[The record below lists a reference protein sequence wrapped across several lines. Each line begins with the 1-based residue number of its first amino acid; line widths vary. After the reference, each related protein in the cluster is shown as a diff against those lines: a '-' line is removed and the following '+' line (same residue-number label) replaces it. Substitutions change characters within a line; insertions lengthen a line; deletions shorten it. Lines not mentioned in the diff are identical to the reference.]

1 MGRLPEE
8 WQAALSALG
17 ERPFRAKQLFRWLH
31 QRAEFDPEKMSDLS
45 VPFRARL
52 REAGVAAPFRVETV
66 HESKDGTRKLVLVA
80 KDGAR
85 VESVIIPMT
94 DLSDADAGAAPS
106 DDEDD
111 ERDEP
116 PTAKSRVTLCISTQ
130 FGCAMG
136 CVFCASGQAGLVR
149 GLRASEIVS
158 QVYLA
163 KRYLRPDE
171 QLSNLVYMG
180 MGEPLHHYEQ
190 TARSV
195 RLLTHPDGLGMS
207 PRRITVSTVGL
218 TPGIERLGRDFAG
231 KIGLAVSV
239 HAPNDETRDHIIPMN
254 RRYPV
259 AELMRALRAYPLPK
273 RRRITIEY
281 TLIDGV
287 NDAPSHARELATLLA
302 RPSEQDQPD
311 PDEPDHGLRAASAQV
326 GSRAPVSGHPGQRGL
341 QLLRAHAPRGRG
353 VRRLRSAGDGRR
365 PGAQKARA
373 RRTARSSQE
382 GRDVQQSCWS
392 PIAAKSLVAFSA
404 PVSGSASRPWPCS
417 RTRTCSRRTSP
428 RRTKRFAS
436 GRPR

>member
-1 MGRLPEE
+1 MTGSPIPGGGTRHPDPSPEPLDIEDPVGRLPEE
-8 WQAALSALG
+8 WQSALTALG

-31 QRAEFDPEKMSDLS
+31 QRAEFDPDKMSDLS

-52 REAGVAAPFRVETV
+52 REAGVAEPFRVEQV
-66 HESKDGTRKLVLVA
+66 HESKDGTRKLVLEA

-85 VESVIIPMT
+85 VESVLIPMT
-94 DLSDADAGAAPS
+94 DLSDADASAAPS

-111 ERDEP
+111 EREARDA
-116 PTAKSRVTLCISTQ
+116 AKSRVTLCISTQ

-190 TARSV
+190 TVRSL

-239 HAPNDETRDHIIPMN
+239 HAPNDETRDKIIPMN
-254 RRYPV
+254 RRYPL
-259 AELMRALRAYPLPK
+259 AALMRALRAYPLPK

-287 NDAPSHARELATLLA
+287 NDSASHARELATLL
-302 RPSEQDQPD
+302 RGIPSKVNLIPMNPITASE
-311 PDEPDHGLRAASAQV
+311 LRAPKAESVRQFQDVLANAGYSCFVRTRRGDEVSA
-326 GSRAPVSGHPGQRGL
+326 ACGQLAMADDLVRKKREREE
-341 QLLRAHAPRGRG
+341 LRAQAK
-353 VRRLRSAGDGRR
+353 
-365 PGAQKARA
+365 KA
-373 RRTARSSQE
+373 
-382 GRDVQQSCWS
+382 
-392 PIAAKSLVAFSA
+392 
-404 PVSGSASRPWPCS
+404 
-417 RTRTCSRRTSP
+417 
-428 RRTKRFAS
+428 
-436 GRPR
+436 

>member
-1 MGRLPEE
+1 MTRTASQPGAIHPEPSPEPLDIEDPIGRLPEE
-8 WQAALSALG
+8 WQAALTALG

-52 REAGVAAPFRVETV
+52 REAGVADPLQVETV

-85 VESVIIPMT
+85 VECVVIPMT
-94 DLSDADAGAAPS
+94 DLSDADASAAPS
-106 DDEDD
+106 DDEED
-111 ERDEP
+111 EAS
-116 PTAKSRVTLCISTQ
+116 PTKARVTLCISTQ

-136 CVFCASGQAGLVR
+136 CVFCASGQAGLMR

-171 QLSNLVYMG
+171 QLGNLVYMG

-190 TARSV
+190 TVRSL
-195 RLLTHPDGLGMS
+195 RLLTHPDGLGLS

-218 TPGIERLGRDFAG
+218 TPGIERLGRDFGG

-239 HAPNDETRDHIIPMN
+239 HAPNDETRSQIIPMN
-254 RRYPV
+254 RRYPLS
-259 AELMRALRAYPLPK
+259 ALMPALRAYPLPK

-287 NDAPSHARELATLLA
+287 NDTPNHARELASLL
-302 RPSEQDQPD
+302 RGIPSKINLIPMNPITASE
-311 PDEPDHGLRAASAQV
+311 LRAPKSEAVRQFQDILANSGYSCFVRTRRGDEVSA
-326 GSRAPVSGHPGQRGL
+326 ACGQLAMADDLVRKKREREE
-341 QLLRAHAPRGRG
+341 LRAQAK
-353 VRRLRSAGDGRR
+353 
-365 PGAQKARA
+365 KA
-373 RRTARSSQE
+373 
-382 GRDVQQSCWS
+382 
-392 PIAAKSLVAFSA
+392 
-404 PVSGSASRPWPCS
+404 
-417 RTRTCSRRTSP
+417 
-428 RRTKRFAS
+428 
-436 GRPR
+436 

>member
-1 MGRLPEE
+1 MSHPDPSPEPLNIEDPVGRLPEE
-8 WQAALSALG
+8 WQAALTALG

-31 QRAEFDPEKMSDLS
+31 QRAELDPDKMSDLS
-45 VPFRARL
+45 LPFRARL
-52 REAGVAAPFRVETV
+52 REAGVAEPLRDETV
-66 HESKDGTRKLVLVA
+66 HESKDGTRKLVLLA
-80 KDGAR
+80 NDGAK

-106 DDEDD
+106 DDEH
-111 ERDEP
+111 EENDEP
-116 PTAKSRVTLCISTQ
+116 LAAKSRVTLCISTQ
-130 FGCAMG
+130 YGCAMG

-207 PRRITVSTVGL
+207 PRRITISTVGL
-218 TPGIERLGRDFAG
+218 IPGIERLGRDFAG
-231 KIGLAVSV
+231 KLGLAVSV
-239 HAPNDETRDHIIPMN
+239 HAPNDETRNRIIPMN
-254 RRYPV
+254 KRYPL

-287 NDAPSHARELATLLA
+287 NDGPNHARELGTLL
-302 RPSEQDQPD
+302 RGIPSKINLIPMNPITASE
-311 PDEPDHGLRAASAQV
+311 LRAPKSEAVRKFQKILANAGYSCFVRTRRGDEVA
-326 GSRAPVSGHPGQRGL
+326 AACGQLAMADDLVRKKREREE
-341 QLLRAHAPRGRG
+341 LRA
-353 VRRLRSAGDGRR
+353 LS
-365 PGAQKARA
+365 K
-373 RRTARSSQE
+373 
-382 GRDVQQSCWS
+382 
-392 PIAAKSLVAFSA
+392 KS
-404 PVSGSASRPWPCS
+404 
-417 RTRTCSRRTSP
+417 
-428 RRTKRFAS
+428 
-436 GRPR
+436 

>member
-1 MGRLPEE
+1 MNHPDPSPEPLDIEDPVGRLPEE

-31 QRAEFDPEKMSDLS
+31 QRAEFDPEQMSDLS

-52 REAGVAAPFRVETV
+52 VEAGVAAPFQVETV

-106 DDEDD
+106 EDEDD
-111 ERDEP
+111 EREGQ

-207 PRRITVSTVGL
+207 PRRITISTVGL

-239 HAPNDETRDHIIPMN
+239 HAPNDEIRDKIIPMN

-259 AELMRALRAYPLPK
+259 AALMRALRAYPLPK

-287 NDAPSHARELATLLA
+287 NDAPSQARELATLL
-302 RPSEQDQPD
+302 RGLPSKINLIPMNPITASELQAPKSEAVRQFQDILANAGYSCFVRTRRG
-311 PDEPDHGLRAASAQV
+311 DEVSAACGQLAMADDLVRKKREREELRA
-326 GSRAPVSGHPGQRGL
+326 L
-341 QLLRAHAPRGRG
+341 
-353 VRRLRSAGDGRR
+353 
-365 PGAQKARA
+365 
-373 RRTARSSQE
+373 
-382 GRDVQQSCWS
+382 
-392 PIAAKSLVAFSA
+392 AKKV
-404 PVSGSASRPWPCS
+404 
-417 RTRTCSRRTSP
+417 
-428 RRTKRFAS
+428 
-436 GRPR
+436 